1 MRAVRG
7 SGAAQIERGRRQ
19 ARTDAAA
26 CLARQMLRPVEFAA
40 AATAARARRRPVSG
54 CRRRRGSGGG
64 GRGDGTAMRQVIM
77 LRRGMRG
84 R

>member
-1 MRAVRG
+1 MRAVC
-7 SGAAQIERGRRQ
+7 SGGATEIERGRRQ
-19 ARTDAAA
+19 AGADAAA

-40 AATAARARRRPVSG
+40 AADAVGAWRRSVAG
-54 CRRRRGSGGG
+54 RRWWRGSSN
-64 GRGDGTAMRQVIM
+64 GRDGTAMRQVIM

>member
-1 MRAVRG
+1 MRAVC
-7 SGAAQIERGRRQ
+7 SGGTAEIERGRRQ
-19 ARTDAAA
+19 AGTDAAA

-40 AATAARARRRPVSG
+40 AATA
-54 CRRRRGSGGG
+54 
-64 GRGDGTAMRQVIM
+64 MRQVIM